1 MAEHYT
7 YVSEPAWFCVRTH
20 LKHEHIAAAH
30 LRLIP
35 GVEAFHPRLRLL
47 RSTRRGRVWMT
58 ESLFP
63 NYLFARFVLESKLEK
78 VRYTPSVTT
87 VLQFGEEVPTIPDA
101 VIQQL
106 QQDVEGLGDKVLTD
120 APDEGDEVEVAAGA
134 LKGLRGPVTLVLPAK
149 QRVEIL
155 LDIMGRSIVT
165 ELSLGLLLFRRR
177 GAAGLVLQ
185 EAGPSCRRL
194 PEFPEHGCSVLSS

>member
-1 MAEHYT
+1 M
-7 YVSEPAWFCVRTH
+7 
-20 LKHEHIAAAH
+20 
-30 LRLIP
+30 RLIP
-35 GVEAFHPRLRLL
+35 GVEAFGPRLRLL

-101 VIQQL
+101 VILQL
-106 QQDVEGLGDKVLTD
+106 QQDLEGLEDKVLTD
-120 APDEGDEVEVAAGA
+120 APDQGDEVEVAAGA
-134 LKGLRGPVTLVLPAK
+134 LKGLRGPVTRVLPAK

-155 LDIMGRSIVT
+155 LDIMGHSIAT
-165 ELSLGLLLFRRR
+165 ELSLGLLLFRRK

-185 EAGPSCRRL
+185 EAGVSSQRA
-194 PEFPEHGCSVLSS
+194 PEFPGAARSLEHGCPVASWSKSHK